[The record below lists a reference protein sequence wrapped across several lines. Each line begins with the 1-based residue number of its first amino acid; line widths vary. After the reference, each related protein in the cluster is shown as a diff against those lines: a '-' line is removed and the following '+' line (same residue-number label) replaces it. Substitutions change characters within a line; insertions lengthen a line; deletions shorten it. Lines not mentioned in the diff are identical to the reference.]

1 MSRATNIIAGNSKIT
16 SQTLHA
22 DWCTRIM
29 GFDVI
34 RHHGETEQRHG
45 CICKGLGQSY
55 MYPFKY
61 SMKITER
68 NPKNSNEN
76 EKRRQKVKSA
86 KSAKMGKGNIFLN
99 HRIMFSYKIPH

>member
-1 MSRATNIIAGNSKIT
+1 MVAYVRGWARAT
-16 SQTLHA
+16 
-22 DWCTRIM
+22 
-29 GFDVI
+29 
-34 RHHGETEQRHG
+34 
-45 CICKGLGQSY
+45 CIPSD
-55 MYPFKY
+55 

>member
-1 MSRATNIIAGNSKIT
+1 MAN
-16 SQTLHA
+16 
-22 DWCTRIM
+22 M
-29 GFDVI
+29 
-34 RHHGETEQRHG
+34 
-45 CICKGLGQSY
+45 
-55 MYPFKY
+55 KY

>member
-1 MSRATNIIAGNSKIT
+1 MRYNVSLINFSKPKVAESFHTHST
-16 SQTLHA
+16 S
-22 DWCTRIM
+22 
-29 GFDVI
+29 
-34 RHHGETEQRHG
+34 
-45 CICKGLGQSY
+45 
-55 MYPFKY
+55 Y